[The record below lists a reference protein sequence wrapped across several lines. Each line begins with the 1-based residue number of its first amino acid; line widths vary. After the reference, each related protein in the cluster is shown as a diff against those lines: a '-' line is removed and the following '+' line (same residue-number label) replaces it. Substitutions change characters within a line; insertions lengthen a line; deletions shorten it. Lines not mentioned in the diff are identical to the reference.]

1 MTAVPA
7 SAGFD
12 CNVGDLIICKQFPE
26 TPLLIENIMY
36 HGCDIIYVVRHAGC
50 ACYLLET
57 DIVDLLSRS

>member
-1 MTAVPA
+1 MTALPA
-7 SAGFD
+7 SAGFN
-12 CNVGDLIICKQFPE
+12 CNIGDLIRCKQFPE

-36 HGCDIIYVVRHAGC
+36 HGCDIIYVVRHAGY